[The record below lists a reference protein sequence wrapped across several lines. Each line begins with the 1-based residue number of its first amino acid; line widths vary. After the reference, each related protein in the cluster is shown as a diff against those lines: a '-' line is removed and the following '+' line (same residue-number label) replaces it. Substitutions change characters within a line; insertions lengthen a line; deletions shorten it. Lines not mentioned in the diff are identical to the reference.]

1 MSNSFSVGSNLFH
14 SIILGFA
21 VGDALGV
28 PFEFLESDKIQFN
41 YKDEMIGGGTHN
53 QPAGTFS
60 DDTSLLCCAIEAL
73 IYDNSL
79 QRIADNFLK
88 WKNENFWSARGEVF
102 DIGNTTLIALKALE
116 NNGDLTGQATNNEYN
131 CGNGSLM
138 RILPLLPYTL
148 HMDMNEKFDFIHS
161 VSAITHG
168 QIRNSIACFIYLEF
182 AKNIIEDKTGNKNII
197 LSKTVRNV
205 LKYLQLKK
213 ETAEELKHYN
223 QLFNKLTQHINAHE
237 ISNSGYVVDSLIL
250 SIHCFMKY
258 NRYEMCVW
266 YAISFG
272 GDTDT
277 NAALTGGLSALEGGI
292 KEIPERWLN
301 QLAKKNE
308 LFDLAER
315 WNKSFNKIT
324 TCAI

>member
-1 MSNSFSVGSNLFH
+1 MFH
-14 SIILGFA
+14 RTILESLIIGFA

-28 PFEFLESDKIQFN
+28 PFEFLESDEIQFN
-41 YKDEMIGGGTHN
+41 YEDEMVGEGTHN
-53 QPAGTFS
+53 QLAGTFS
-60 DDTSLLCCAIEAL
+60 DDTSLICCTIEAF
-73 IYDNSL
+73 IQDNST

-88 WKNENFWSARGEVF
+88 WKNENFWTAKDEVF

-116 NNGDLTGQATNNEYN
+116 HNGDLTGQATNNEYN

-138 RILPLLPYTL
+138 RILPLLPYTI
-148 HMDMNEKFDFIHS
+148 HMEMNEKFDFIHS

-168 QIRNSIACFIYLEF
+168 HIRNSIACFIYLEF

-205 LKYLQLKK
+205 VKCLQFKK
-213 ETAEELKHYN
+213 ETAEELKHFN
-223 QLFNKLTQHINAHE
+223 QLFNKLPQHLNAHE

-250 SIHCFMKY
+250 CMHCFMKY

-277 NAALTGGLSALEGGI
+277 NAALTGALRALKGGLH
-292 KEIPERWLN
+292 EIPKRWLN
-301 QLAKKNE
+301 QLAKKEE
-308 LFDLAER
+308 LFDLTER
-315 WNKSFNKIT
+315 WFNSLKER
-324 TCAI
+324 AFA